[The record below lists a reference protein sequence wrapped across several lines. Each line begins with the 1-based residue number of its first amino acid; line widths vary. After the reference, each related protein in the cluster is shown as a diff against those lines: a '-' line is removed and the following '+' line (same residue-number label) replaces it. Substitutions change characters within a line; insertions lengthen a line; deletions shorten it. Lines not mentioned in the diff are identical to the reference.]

1 MKNYKEEIGDAIK
14 EAMKKG
20 DSVSKSVLSMLKAEL
35 LNEEIAKGKREEGL
49 NEEEFV
55 VIVGREIK
63 KRKEAIEQ
71 MSQNKELVESETAEI
86 KVLEVYMPEQMGED
100 DLRAVVKEVIA
111 GGVTEMG
118 PLMGAVMAR
127 VKGQA
132 DGNLVRKIV
141 EDEVS
146 KG

>member
-141 EDEVS
+141 EE
-146 KG
+146 G